1 MCVRGRGGGAVYVGD
16 LSWLKAQAKE
26 TRRTSRNSPISGPRA
41 GLVPR

>member
-1 MCVRGRGGGAVYVGD
+1 MCVQGGGGGAVYVGD